1 MYAPRYHQ
9 NDLAVAGANH
19 QMLVANHQV
28 LVANH
33 QVLVA
38 NHSLEAS
45 NRPAT
50 APVPVLVVRAIHL
63 AVGMAS

>member
-19 QMLVANHQV
+19 QM